1 MAEQDPAD
9 RLLQNLNGTPQTLPD
24 QRRLYLGS
32 LRERVALAITNAQL
46 KVDTTLPAFEAAL
59 KTYANDA
66 NYKVLLN
73 GKVDISKTA
82 PYMKAIKAQGLAFTL
97 VNDDTASLAPDRFFL
112 LVVNAQAINRGD
124 ISLPALK
131 ADPKPAK
138 RSWFDHFS

>member
-46 KVDTTLPAFEAAL
+46 KVDITLPAFEAAL

-66 NYKVLLN
+66 NFKVLLN

-112 LVVNAQAINRGD
+112 LVVNAQAINRDD